1 MHWNTLKLNKSL
13 IVNADE
19 ILEVHPQI
27 EVKVHHIINVWENDN
42 DKIESSVEMVDYTLH
57 SFMGEPLLLLEK
69 DKNQYGMFKR
79 YRAIIEDLGIDLDGL
94 VDNAAVGSIPAAL
107 VNELENDYQM
117 MLENNAVDHGM
128 HIDHDEFMKE
138 CKEPTILK
146 GDHPG
151 NIKVNA

>member
-1 MHWNTLKLNKSL
+1 MHWNTLKLSKSL

-107 VNELENDYQM
+107 VNQLENDYQM
-117 MLENNAVDHGM
+117 MLENNAD
-128 HIDHDEFMKE
+128 
-138 CKEPTILK
+138 P
-146 GDHPG
+146 
-151 NIKVNA
+151 IKTMA

>member
-1 MHWNTLKLNKSL
+1 MHWNTLKLSKSL

-94 VDNAAVGSIPAAL
+94 VDNAAVGSIPTAL
-107 VNELENDYQM
+107 VNQLENDFQM
-117 MLENNAVDHGM
+117 MQENNADPLDNIV
-128 HIDHDEFMKE
+128 MKE
-138 CKEPTILK
+138 CEVPTILK
-146 GDHPG
+146 GNHPG

>member
-1 MHWNTLKLNKSL
+1 MHWNTLKLSKSL

-94 VDNAAVGSIPAAL
+94 VDNAAVGSIPTAL
-107 VNELENDYQM
+107 VTELENDYQM
-117 MLENNAVDHGM
+117 MLENKIADR
-128 HIDHDEFMKE
+128 D
-138 CKEPTILK
+138 PLLK
-146 GDHPG
+146 M
-151 NIKVNA
+151 

>member
-1 MHWNTLKLNKSL
+1 MYWNTLKLSKSL

-27 EVKVHHIINVWENDN
+27 EVKVHHIINVWENDK

-79 YRAIIEDLGIDLDGL
+79 YRAIINDLGIALDEL
-94 VDNAAVGSIPAAL
+94 VDHAAVGSIPAAL
-107 VNELENDYQM
+107 VNQLENDYQM
-117 MLENNAVDHGM
+117 MQENNVD
-128 HIDHDEFMKE
+128 
-138 CKEPTILK
+138 P
-146 GDHPG
+146 
-151 NIKVNA
+151 IKVNA

>member
-79 YRAIIEDLGIDLDGL
+79 YRAIIEDLGIDLDEL

-107 VNELENDYQM
+107 VNQLENDYQM
-117 MLENNAVDHGM
+117 MQENNYDPLR
-128 HIDHDEFMKE
+128 D
-138 CKEPTILK
+138 EPTILK
-146 GDHPG
+146 GNHPG

>member
-1 MHWNTLKLNKSL
+1 MHWNTLKLSKSL

-107 VNELENDYQM
+107 VNQLENDYQM
-117 MLENNAVDHGM
+117 MLENNADPIETM
-128 HIDHDEFMKE
+128 
-138 CKEPTILK
+138 
-146 GDHPG
+146 
-151 NIKVNA
+151 A

>member
-1 MHWNTLKLNKSL
+1 MHWNTLKLSKSL

-79 YRAIIEDLGIDLDGL
+79 YRAIINDLGIDLDGL

-107 VNELENDYQM
+107 VNQLENDYQM
-117 MLENNAVDHGM
+117 MLENNAD
-128 HIDHDEFMKE
+128 
-138 CKEPTILK
+138 P
-146 GDHPG
+146 
-151 NIKVNA
+151 IKTMA

>member
-1 MHWNTLKLNKSL
+1 MHWNTLKLSKSL

-57 SFMGEPLLLLEK
+57 SFMGEPLLLIEK

-107 VNELENDYQM
+107 VNQLENDYQM
-117 MLENNAVDHGM
+117 MLENNADPLR
-128 HIDHDEFMKE
+128 D
-138 CKEPTILK
+138 EPTILK
-146 GDHPG
+146 GNHPG
-151 NIKVNA
+151 NLKVNA

>member
-1 MHWNTLKLNKSL
+1 MHWNTLKLSKSL

-107 VNELENDYQM
+107 VNQLENDYQM
-117 MLENNAVDHGM
+117 MQENKAADASMHLDHN
-128 HIDHDEFMKE
+128 EFMRE
-138 CKEPTILK
+138 A
-146 GDHPG
+146 
-151 NIKVNA
+151 NAK